1 LLEVNGT
8 LYGTTWVGGTYGLGT
23 VFSMTTSGKEHV
35 LHSFNGSD
43 GAHPETDLIDVNG
56 TLYGTTH
63 VGGFKWGCKPNI
75 NGTAGCGTVFALT
88 P

>member
-1 LLEVNGT
+1 MNGT
-8 LYGTTWVGGTYGLGT
+8 LYGTTSRGGTYGLGT
-23 VFSMTTSGKEHV
+23 VFSMSTSGSEQV

-43 GAHPETDLIDVNG
+43 GAHPDADSLIDVNG

-63 VGGFKWGCKPNI
+63 VGGFKRGCTRDG
-75 NGTAGCGTVFALT
+75 NGTVGCGTVFALT